1 MPKILENSQGM
12 PPELEFDDEG
22 REIKPKGKALGEERT
37 REEMQGE
44 IRGYIEQ
51 REFPNRMK
59 VMKFKEAFD
68 IDGNPIP
75 ADTTLFYD
83 PSEPV
88 RMRGET
94 IFGLYGDEKGNKYW
108 VKLGDADYGA
118 SRAHGYSKA
127 RP

>member
-1 MPKILENSQGM
+1 MPKTPENSQGM
-12 PPELEFDDEG
+12 PPEPEFDEEG
-22 REIKPKGKALGEERT
+22 NEIKPLEAERS

-44 IRGYIEQ
+44 LREHIEM
-51 REFPNRMK
+51 REFPNRIK
-59 VMKFKEAFD
+59 IMKFKKALD

-75 ADTTLFYD
+75 SDTILLYD

-94 IFGLYGDEKGNKYW
+94 IYGLYGDETGNRYW
-108 VKLGDADYGA
+108 VKLGDADYSA

>member
-1 MPKILENSQGM
+1 MSEKTEGAL
-12 PPELEFDDEG
+12 PPEAEIEFDEEG

-37 REEMQGE
+37 RQEMQGE
-44 IRGYIEQ
+44 LKEHIEM

-59 VMKFKEAFD
+59 VMKSREAFD

-75 ADTTLFYD
+75 TDKTLLYN

-94 IFGLYGDEKGNKYW
+94 MFGLYGDEQGKEYW
-108 VKLGDADYGA
+108 VKLGDADYA
-118 SRAHGYSKA
+118 ANRAHGYSKA
-127 RP
+127 RA

>member
-1 MPKILENSQGM
+1 MSKNSERMPSKI
-12 PPELEFDDEG
+12 EFDDDG
-22 REIKPKGKALGEERT
+22 REIKPKGKELGKERT

-44 IRGYIEQ
+44 LRGHIEM

-59 VMKFKEAFD
+59 VMSFAEAFD

-75 ADTTLFYD
+75 ADTNLFYD
-83 PSEPV
+83 PGEPV

-94 IFGLYGDEKGNKYW
+94 IFGLYSDEKRNKYW
-108 VKLGDADYGA
+108 VQMGDANYGA
-118 SRAHGYSKA
+118 SQLHGYSKA